1 MGDFEAKIREIISKA
16 PNETDHWDFKAEWHK
31 NNGELLCDI
40 INFTNTIHHDDCYL
54 VLGISDED
62 GTVIGV
68 EDDKNRKNRQNLQD
82 FLRTI
87 PFASNSYPLTDVNT
101 LHIQK
106 HEIDV
111 ITIFDTDKVPY
122 YLQHTFQKKGS
133 KVPAGL
139 IYSRINDS
147 NTPMDESTS
156 GNQMELLWRKRL
168 HLDQTIQE
176 RFRFELSQPKNW
188 SSIIDGEKRTF
199 ILNDNPDYVVEIV
212 RDDMEREQYEA
223 LSYSQMNS
231 KIGWDSIDL
240 RYRGVLIHSD
250 LVNYLDGARLTVC
263 SPETGAVHHPK
274 SEYGVFGYYYYMPE
288 KWSYTLTNFLF
299 CRQHIE
305 QGSSDNAEYAMEHLR
320 EDAVWYNSIQEKM
333 EVEAYFEKHA
343 ETKQILQ
350 AITPTQDKLDSARR
364 IFGQGAE
371 FIEQQHLISTCIN
384 EYILPIVR
392 SK

>member
-1 MGDFEAKIREIISKA
+1 MVDLEAKIREIIKKA

-54 VLGISDED
+54 ILGISDED

-68 EDDKNRKNRQNLQD
+68 EGDKNRKNRQKLQD

-101 LHIQK
+101 LHLQEC
-106 HEIDV
+106 EIDV
-111 ITIFDTDKVPY
+111 ITIFDTNKVPY
-122 YLQHTFQKKGS
+122 YLQHTFQKQGS

-147 NTPMDESTS
+147 NTPMNESTS
-156 GNQMELLWRKRL
+156 GSQMELLWRKRL

-176 RFRFELSQPKNW
+176 KFWFELSQPERW
-188 SSIIDGEKRTF
+188 SSIRDDEKHTF
-199 ILNDNPDYVVEIV
+199 ILNSNPDFVVEIV
-212 RDDMEREQYEA
+212 SDTEGEKFEA
-223 LSYSQMNS
+223 LSYSQMNH
-231 KIGWDSIDL
+231 KIGWDTINL

-250 LVNYLDGARLTVC
+250 LVNYLDGARLMVC
-263 SPETGAVHHPK
+263 SPEIGTVEQAK
-274 SEYGVFGYYYYMPE
+274 SGHRVLGYYCYVPE

-299 CRQHIE
+299 CRQHID
-305 QGSSDNAEYAMEHLR
+305 QGSAEEAEYAMERLR
-320 EDAVWYNSIQEKM
+320 EDVVWYNSAQEKTK
-333 EVEAYFEKHA
+333 VELYFKNHA
-343 ETKQILQ
+343 ETEKILH

-392 SK
+392 GN